1 MAKKKTESIG
11 DMQISGKGCGLTILF
26 SFLILGTVLSS
37 GTNQIVFALLLV
49 GAVGLM
55 LWFKMYSANKE
66 RKHELAL
73 AKAVN
78 AGRIEI
84 IYEDRRGDV
93 SKRRISPIEIKQTD
107 DKRWMITAFCE
118 LRHEERTFYADN
130 IVRAI
135 DCESGELITDV
146 VPFIQAR
153 CSKQ

>member
-1 MAKKKTESIG
+1 MANKDNS
-11 DMQISGKGCGLTILF
+11 SFSAAGCIMVLVYF
-26 SFLILGTVLSS
+26 FLAVAVLGNEGSRQV
-37 GTNQIVFALLLV
+37 VFAILLV
-49 GAVGLM
+49 AFIAGHV
-55 LWFKMYSANKE
+55 WFKVNERNKE

-73 AKAVN
+73 AQAMN